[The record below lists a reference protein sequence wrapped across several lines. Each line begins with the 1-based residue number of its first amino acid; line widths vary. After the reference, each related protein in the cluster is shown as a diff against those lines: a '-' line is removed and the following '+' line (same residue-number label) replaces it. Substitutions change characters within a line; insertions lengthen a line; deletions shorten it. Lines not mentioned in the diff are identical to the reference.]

1 MNARLS
7 NKNIKGKLWTGSYY
21 LRLLY
26 LDCGRCHCVHWFI
39 CFDCVAHFVD
49 NRRRWHCLQFF
60 QAVLPF
66 LPDFW
71 ASIDTTGK
79 KGGFDWGERT
89 EADKHRELVEH
100 IRIQHMNEERN
111 RR

>member
-1 MNARLS
+1 MQGYQTKISKVNYGLVHIICVCFIWIVGVVIVCIGLYVLIALPISLITAVVGIVYSFFRL
-7 NKNIKGKLWTGSYY
+7 
-21 LRLLY
+21 
-26 LDCGRCHCVHWFI
+26 F
-39 CFDCVAHFVD
+39 
-49 NRRRWHCLQFF
+49 
-60 QAVLPF
+60 LPF

>member
-1 MNARLS
+1 MDWLHIIYVCFVWIVSVVVVGVGLYVVIMLPIALITAAVGIVYSFFRL
-7 NKNIKGKLWTGSYY
+7 
-21 LRLLY
+21 
-26 LDCGRCHCVHWFI
+26 F
-39 CFDCVAHFVD
+39 
-49 NRRRWHCLQFF
+49 
-60 QAVLPF
+60 LPF

-71 ASIDTTGK
+71 ASVGTTGK

-89 EADKHRELVEH
+89 EADKHRDLVEH

>member
-1 MNARLS
+1 MDWLHTIFFCFAWIVAVVIAGISVYVFIGLPILFITYVVGIVYSFFRL
-7 NKNIKGKLWTGSYY
+7 
-21 LRLLY
+21 
-26 LDCGRCHCVHWFI
+26 F
-39 CFDCVAHFVD
+39 
-49 NRRRWHCLQFF
+49 
-60 QAVLPF
+60 LPF
-66 LPDFW
+66 IPDFW
-71 ASIDTTGK
+71 ASISTGTTEE

>member
-1 MNARLS
+1 MDWLHTIFVCFIWIVAVVVAVVSLYVVIALPIALITTVVGIVYSFFRL
-7 NKNIKGKLWTGSYY
+7 
-21 LRLLY
+21 
-26 LDCGRCHCVHWFI
+26 F
-39 CFDCVAHFVD
+39 
-49 NRRRWHCLQFF
+49 
-60 QAVLPF
+60 LPF

-71 ASIDTTGK
+71 ESVGSTTEK